1 MLSIKTILVPLDF
14 SETSTAA
21 LDYARELARM
31 SGASL
36 HLLSVV
42 QDPFTQPWAAEAY
55 GTSVP
60 DVRERFVAVAKD
72 QLAAALSDADR
83 KTFRV
88 TLATRVGAP
97 APEIVDY
104 AKANGVDLIVMGT
117 HGHGAIVHALIGSV
131 AERVVRTATCPV
143 LTIHKSA

>member
-1 MLSIKTILVPLDF
+1 MLSIKTILVPVDF

-36 HLLSVV
+36 HLLHVV
-42 QDPFTQPWAAEAY
+42 QDPLTQPWAPEAY
-55 GTSVP
+55 GISLA
-60 DVRERFVAVAKD
+60 DVLDRFVAVAKE
-72 QLAAALSDADR
+72 QLEAVLSDADR
-83 KTFRV
+83 KAFRA
-88 TLATRVGAP
+88 TLASRVGAP

-104 AKANGVDLIVMGT
+104 AKKAAVDLIVMGT
-117 HGHGAIVHALIGSV
+117 HGHGLVIHALIGSV

-143 LTIHKSA
+143 LTIHKSS